1 MVICGFVLAIVFF
14 LLWPHEPSPF
24 IAPTMLAATALIYA
38 AARYI
43 GSQSLRRVAYI
54 LLAMGL
60 GFGWAQTRTYNEAT
74 QTGEAVFGRMQ
85 VSGMVDWHEAQA
97 RGSRW
102 DIRLQDAQ
110 GRFFMVR
117 LYGKQA
123 DLVRAQ
129 PGCGITLTADI
140 QPLPRRVIRAARNY
154 STAALSRRV
163 GIVNLQLK
171 RGR

>member
-38 AARYI
+38 AVRYI
-43 GSQSLRRVAYI
+43 GSQSL
-54 LLAMGL
+54 
-60 GFGWAQTRTYNEAT
+60 
-74 QTGEAVFGRMQ
+74 
-85 VSGMVDWHEAQA
+85 
-97 RGSRW
+97 
-102 DIRLQDAQ
+102 
-110 GRFFMVR
+110 
-117 LYGKQA
+117 
-123 DLVRAQ
+123 
-129 PGCGITLTADI
+129 
-140 QPLPRRVIRAARNY
+140 RRVIRAARNY

>member
-85 VSGMVDWHEAQA
+85 VSGMVEWHEAQA

-102 DIRLQDAQ
+102 DIRLQEKRRKGA
-110 GRFFMVR
+110 FSWCAF
-117 LYGKQA
+117 
-123 DLVRAQ
+123 
-129 PGCGITLTADI
+129 TAS
-140 QPLPRRVIRAARNY
+140 RRIWCARNP
-154 STAALSRRV
+154 AAVSR
-163 GIVNLQLK
+163 
-171 RGR
+171 